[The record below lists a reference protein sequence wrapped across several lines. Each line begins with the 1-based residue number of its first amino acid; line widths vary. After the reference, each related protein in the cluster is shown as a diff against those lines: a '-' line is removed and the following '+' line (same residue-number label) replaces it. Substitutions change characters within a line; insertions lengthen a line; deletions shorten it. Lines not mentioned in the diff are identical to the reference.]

1 MAFAPDGRLF
11 FDEKNT
17 GKIRIMK
24 DDKVLST
31 PFATVSD
38 YYVNW
43 EQGLLG
49 LALDPKFEQNHFVY
63 LYYTAINNKTGQAKE
78 PFNKLVRFTEN
89 NNVATNMDS
98 TLDNISASI
107 GYHSGG
113 ALAFG
118 A

>member
-1 MAFAPDGRLF
+1 MIANMAFAPDGRLF

-24 DDKVLST
+24 DDRVLST

-49 LALDPKFEQNHFVY
+49 LAVDPKFEQNHFVY
-63 LYYTAINNKTGQAKE
+63 LYYTAINNNDVIIKRYKQSR
-78 PFNKLVRFTEN
+78 LI
-89 NNVATNMDS
+89 D
-98 TLDNISASI
+98 L
-107 GYHSGG
+107 
-113 ALAFG
+113 
-118 A
+118 